1 MVMVFGSSA
10 IMGSMGADYN
20 RFLCIFNLH
29 IYKRGKGKEKEIEM
43 NKELTKKIA
52 SGSTKVSLWLSILTA
67 VFAVLKLTH
76 VISWSWLW
84 VFSPMWIQFLLGVV
98 IFLGALL
105 FIATVNILL
114 AIANKTEK

>member
-1 MVMVFGSSA
+1 
-10 IMGSMGADYN
+10 
-20 RFLCIFNLH
+20 
-29 IYKRGKGKEKEIEM
+29 M
-43 NKELTKKIA
+43 NNEFTKKIV
-52 SGSTKVSLWLSILTA
+52 SGSTKLSWGLSILTA

-84 VFSPMWIQFLLGVV
+84 VFSPIWIQFLVSLS
-98 IFLGALL
+98 IFIVALL